1 MKRKMIVFISGKY
14 SGNVDEN
21 IAYAETFARV
31 LWDEGYTVV
40 CPHLNTANF
49 NEDGATSWKD
59 YLQGDLEIL
68 SRCDI
73 VFALPNWKDSKG
85 SKIEIDYALRKA
97 IPVVES
103 KDMLDMYYETIR
115 EEL

>member
-1 MKRKMIVFISGKY
+1 MKRKMVVFISGKY
-14 SGNVDEN
+14 SGKVEEN
-21 IAYAETFARV
+21 IAFAETFARV

-49 NEDGATSWKD
+49 DEDGATSWKD
-59 YLQGDLEIL
+59 YLAGDLEIL

-85 SKIEIDYALRKA
+85 SKIEIDYALRQS

-103 KDMLDMYYETIR
+103 KAILDMHYEAMR